1 MKFEFLILSMHA
13 VRGLGSLK
21 RQESPWVA
29 MRCVMISR
37 SLVKRTV
44 PKCNPARRAC
54 YDMLCQNFSAERF
67 AAFVDVTMLGHQRLD
82 GESFETEAVA
92 SAAAGA
98 ATARQAD
105 DLTTS
110 KV

>member
-1 MKFEFLILSMHA
+1 MK
-13 VRGLGSLK
+13 RK
-21 RQESPWVA
+21 
-29 MRCVMISR
+29 
-37 SLVKRTV
+37 V
-44 PKCNPARRAC
+44 PKCNPAWRAC

-67 AAFVDVTMLGHQRLD
+67 AAFCCLCGCVYVGNHQRLD

-92 SAAAGA
+92 SAATGA

-110 KV
+110 KI